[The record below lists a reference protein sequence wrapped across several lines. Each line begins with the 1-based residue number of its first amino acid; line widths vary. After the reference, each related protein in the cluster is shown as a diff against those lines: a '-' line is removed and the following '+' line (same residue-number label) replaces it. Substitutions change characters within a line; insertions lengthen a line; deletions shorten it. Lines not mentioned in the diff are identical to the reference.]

1 MTHLLVSFRRWLT
14 PFLIAS
20 MLVGGA
26 VAASI
31 SAPALVDSAHA
42 QNTITTDD
50 LLSDDFTGATGLG
63 TSNIKSTIGN
73 IINVALGFL
82 GIIAVVIILYGG
94 FVWMTAGG
102 GEDKVK
108 KAQQIIVAGAI
119 GLAIILSAYA
129 ITNFVISEFINAT
142 GDSLSE

>member
-1 MTHLLVSFRRWLT
+1 MSNILLSLRRWLT
-14 PFLIAS
+14 PFAIAS
-20 MLVGGA
+20 LIIGGTVAVTA
-26 VAASI
+26 VA
-31 SAPALVDSAHA
+31 PVVVDDVQA
-42 QNTITTDD
+42 QTLTTDD
-50 LLSDDFTGATGLG
+50 LLDDDFTGATGLG
-63 TSNIKSTIGN
+63 TSNLKSTIGN
-73 IINVALGFL
+73 IINVLLGFL

-102 GEDKVK
+102 SEDKVK

-142 GDSLSE
+142 GDSITE

>member
-1 MTHLLVSFRRWLT
+1 MLLSLRRWLT
-14 PFLIAS
+14 PFAIAS
-20 MLVGGA
+20 LIIGGTVAVTA
-26 VAASI
+26 VA
-31 SAPALVDSAHA
+31 PVLVDDVQA
-42 QNTITTDD
+42 QSSLTTDD
-50 LLSDDFTGATGLG
+50 LLDDDFTGATGLG
-63 TSNIKSTIGN
+63 QANLKSTIGN
-73 IINVALGFL
+73 IINVLLGFL

-102 GEDKVK
+102 SEDKVK

-142 GDSLSE
+142 GDSLTE